1 MLKSLVSSLSTSLR
15 IGISKNGMTLLRV
28 SGWRQHQVEL
38 LADIVLLTEESK
50 SPRHIASQLE
60 KLIKKTNCEGLP
72 TAVIID
78 DEWARFFMVTPP
90 NNCSRI
96 EDCRAA
102 TNMRFQSLYGEAIT
116 DWFIEAD
123 WDPQHPFLACALP
136 QSLQSE
142 LLLVAANCRL
152 TITSIIP
159 HFIATWNHW
168 HQNLP
173 TTSWFGVVNEG
184 QLTLGIVDQD
194 RLCNVRTATLTDNIW
209 DDPEWL
215 PDYINREALRL
226 NVPAINSLQ
235 LCGDIPGQWTTCTIG
250 KLQCVRLDGDN
261 HISSQAGKSASLILA
276 NIGLNR

>member
-15 IGISKNGMTLLRV
+15 IGISKNGITLLRV
-28 SGWRQHQVEL
+28 SGWRQQQVEQ
-38 LADIVLLTEESK
+38 LADIALSHDELK
-50 SPRHIASQLE
+50 SPKQISLQLE

-72 TAVIID
+72 TAVIVD
-78 DEWARFFMVTPP
+78 DDWARFFMVTPP
-90 NNCSRI
+90 LDCSRI

-102 TNMRFQSLYGEAIT
+102 SNMRFQSLYGEAAS
-116 DWFIEAD
+116 DWLIVAD
-123 WDPQHPFLACALP
+123 WDPQHPFLACALL

-159 HFIATWNHW
+159 HFIATWNYW
-168 HQNLP
+168 HLKLP
-173 TTSWFGVVNEG
+173 STSWFGIVNEDL
-184 QLTLGIVDQD
+184 LTLGIVDQH
-194 RLCNVRTATLTDNIW
+194 RLCNVRTATLIDYIW

-235 LCGDIPGQWTTCTIG
+235 LCGDIPGQWTMCTIG
-250 KLQCVRLDGDN
+250 ELQCVRLDGDIL
-261 HISSQAGKSASLILA
+261 ISSQAGKSTSLILA
-276 NIGLNR
+276 NTGLNR